1 MCATPDVVMR
11 EFGKTLEAQR
21 YLATEQEI
29 KNAFASAGYGIK
41 KCQKWFDD
49 YRRINFIVAVR
60 EYGLMLKNEN
70 GEQLYTS
77 PKYWPVPSVVE

>member
-11 EFGKTLEAQR
+11 EYGKTLEAQR

-29 KNAFASAGYGIK
+29 KNAFAEAGYGIK

-49 YRRINFIVAVR
+49 YRRIKFIVAVTKG
-60 EYGLMLKNEN
+60 GLMLTNEK

-77 PKYWPVPSVVE
+77 PRYWPVPSVVE